1 MDRDSKQERI
11 RARAYRIWEEEG
23 RPEGREREHWD
34 KASELEAQEHP
45 PAGATEPNPVARG
58 ETRARRDRP
67 VEPPEALENQGEFPG
82 LADQGE
88 ESPAVPHPSGERPD
102 GSVAKATPGK
112 AAAGKA
118 GSPRAA
124 SRRAAPPKAA
134 EATDPATPAKRAPQR
149 RAAPKKS

>member
-1 MDRDSKQERI
+1 MTADRKEQRI

-34 KASELEAQEHP
+34 MASELEAQEHP
-45 PAGATEPNPVARG
+45 PEDATEVNPVARG

-67 VEPPEALENQGEFPG
+67 VEPPQALENQGEFPG

-88 ESPAVPHPSGERPD
+88 ESPQTPRTSGERPD

-118 GSPRAA
+118 GSG
-124 SRRAAPPKAA
+124 
-134 EATDPATPAKRAPQR
+134 KRATSKR
-149 RAAPKKS
+149 R